1 MSSSIS
7 PHTASTGSCFDMRI
21 LGVDFGHK
29 RVGLA
34 ISDETGTIAQP
45 LDYLD
50 GGSDEK
56 VGRAILETATQRGV
70 GKIVV
75 GVPLRM
81 NGQASQQTERTL
93 RFLDA
98 LHRFTSLPVE
108 RWDERLTT
116 AQAERALL
124 EGNVRR
130 KDRKEKI
137 DAIAAQLMLQ
147 SYLDAHNPPPA
158 ED

>member
-7 PHTASTGSCFDMRI
+7 PHNASTGSCFEMRV

-34 ISDETGTIAQP
+34 ISDETGTVAQP
-45 LDYLD
+45 AGFVTGGAAVVLRVARDHKAQKIVCGVPRRLD
-50 GGSDEK
+50 GTNS
-56 VGRAILETATQRGV
+56 A
-70 GKIVV
+70 
-75 GVPLRM
+75 
-81 NGQASQQTERTL
+81 QTERTHA
-93 RFLDA
+93 FIAA
-98 LHRFTSLPVE
+98 LQKLSDVPVE
-108 RWDERLTT
+108 GWDERLTT
-116 AQAERALL
+116 AQAERTLL